1 MRTRLDDPYP
11 MLRAVHAPLPQTWEG
26 PVHVW
31 DIDKTYLDT
40 RFSQL
45 KSLARIPFE
54 LGVDKK
60 PVPGAVPLLH
70 ALREGADGRSHV
82 PLHFVSASPHQIS
95 RAIERRML
103 LDGVEWDSVSYKDPV
118 RLLFRGETHQLKE
131 QIAFKLGAMLLLAKD
146 AGPGARFHLFG
157 DDVEGDPLVS
167 CLFADVLA
175 GRLRN
180 EALVSALLDAGCHE
194 VYARRLAVLA
204 NDVAPREGVAGAWI
218 RLQRDKTGAWLER
231 FPPHVRG
238 YASVAAV
245 ADEFEAAG
253 LVSRRHATRLRQ
265 AGDESPLL
273 YGQAPASEAWTPK
286 N

>member
-1 MRTRLDDPYP
+1 
-11 MLRAVHAPLPQTWEG
+11 MLRAVQAPLPQTWEG

-60 PVPGAVPLLH
+60 PVPGAVELLH
-70 ALREGADGRSHV
+70 ALREGPDDRSHV

-103 LDGVEWDSVSYKDPV
+103 LDGVEWDSISYKDPL
-118 RLLFRGETHQLKE
+118 RLLVRGQTHQLKE
-131 QIAFKLGAMLLLAKD
+131 QIAFKLSAMLLLAKD
-146 AGPGARFHLFG
+146 AGLGVRFHLFG
-157 DDVEGDPLVS
+157 DDVEHDPLVS

-175 GRLRN
+175 GRLRK
-180 EALVSALLDAGCHE
+180 EPLVTALLHAGCHE

-204 NDVAPREGVAGAWI
+204 DEVEPRDAVAGAWI
-218 RLQRDKTGAWLER
+218 RLQRDKTGAWLDG
-231 FPPHVRG
+231 FPPHIRG
-238 YASVAAV
+238 FASVAAL
-245 ADEFEAAG
+245 ADEFQEAK
-253 LVSRRHATRLRQ
+253 LISKRHATRLRET
-265 AGDESPLL
+265 GTELPLV
-273 YGQAPASEAWTPK
+273 YGRAPIREAWTPQK
-286 N
+286 